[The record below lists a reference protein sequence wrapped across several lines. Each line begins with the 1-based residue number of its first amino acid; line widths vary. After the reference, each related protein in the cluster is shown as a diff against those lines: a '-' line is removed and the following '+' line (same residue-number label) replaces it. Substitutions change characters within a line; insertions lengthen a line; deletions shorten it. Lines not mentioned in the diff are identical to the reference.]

1 MQQNTTVNKSFKV
14 LAIVTIVTYLY
25 LISRTVHLRGADD
38 DQVFLSIFNSGNI
51 IDLLVNRFNTWSGRF
66 SLELLMTTT
75 IGYSTFWKIGIPLS
89 VTVVCYCCSKIA
101 GYKSLVFPFT
111 LAIFLFASIPDQIN
125 IDSSWWI
132 TGFYN
137 YLLPVAAA
145 LYVFKVCFLGG
156 SSKVEKIICIILAFY
171 FPYMEQAGLAFVVA
185 MGCLIYSERKSISKF
200 NVTVLILVG
209 INLIICLK
217 APGNENR
224 FALEAWRWYPQYQT
238 YGIANKLSL
247 GFDKLHQL
255 MTFKSNIP
263 LIALMVS
270 VFYVRCSYSR
280 MTKSIKIALF
290 LIATFIAISIANSFT
305 GFFSRGFFFNSTT
318 IDATRWSAAK
328 LYISYFYLFTVI
340 SSVFII
346 LIDCLLSNK
355 SGLTPIVAMLIGF
368 MTVTMLG
375 LSPTVYASGYRV
387 DFVFEIMCI
396 VSCMSLIKP
405 SIK

>member
-1 MQQNTTVNKSFKV
+1 MQQNTTVNKSFKL
-14 LAIVTIVTYLY
+14 LAIVTILTYLY

-66 SLELLMTTT
+66 TLELLMTTT

-89 VTVVCYCCSKIA
+89 VAVVCYCCSKIA
-101 GYKSLVFPFT
+101 GFKSLVLPFT
-111 LAIFLFASIPDQIN
+111 LAIFLFASIPNQIN
-125 IDSSWWI
+125 VDSSWWV

-145 LYVFKVCFLGG
+145 LYAFKVCFLGG
-156 SSKVEKIICIILAFY
+156 STKLEKLICILLTFY
-171 FPYMEQAGLAFVVA
+171 FPYMEQAGLAFIVA
-185 MGCLIYSERKSISKF
+185 MGCLIFSERKSISRF
-200 NVTVLILVG
+200 NVIIVIIAA
-209 INLIICLK
+209 INLFICLK

-255 MTFKSNIP
+255 MTFTFNIP

-270 VFYVRCSYSR
+270 IFYVRCSYSD
-280 MTKSIKIALF
+280 MNKSVKISLF
-290 LIATFIAISIANSFT
+290 FIATFIAISIANSFT
-305 GFFSRGFFFNSTT
+305 DFFSRGFFFNSAT
-318 IDATRWSAAK
+318 IDATRWSAAR
-328 LYISYFYLFTVI
+328 LYISYLYLFIVI
-340 SSVFII
+340 SSMFII
-346 LIDCLLSNK
+346 LIDCFLSK
-355 SGLTPIVAMLIGF
+355 GSGLAPIVAMLIGF

-396 VSCMSLIKP
+396 ISCMSLIKP
-405 SIK
+405 LAK